1 MRVLATL
8 VLPDWIASRLAEL
21 ASLDI
26 ETGAVLLARPVV
38 EQGTLRRLLAT
49 RLLEVPESDYVHR
62 RSDSLLIRSG
72 GYVSALALAEQAG
85 AIPIWLHTHPG
96 EGASP
101 RPSEHDRRVDA
112 QLAETFRIRSGQSF
126 YGAVVI
132 ARKSGALRF
141 CGHLEAER
149 EVIQIDRMLSVGD
162 RIRLTWNDT
171 STLPPLTSLF
181 DRHIRAFGADVQRA
195 LGDLRIAVVGCGGT
209 GSSVA
214 EQLVRLGV
222 RHLLLI
228 DPDQVA
234 ETNLTRVYGSA
245 RRDIGRLKV
254 ETLREHLAGIAPDAV
269 IDTVPSMITVQST
282 AMQLSA
288 MDVVFGCTD
297 DNAGR
302 LVLSRLASYMLTLVI
317 DCGVVLTSNVLGLLD
332 GIHGRVTVLHP
343 GAACLVCRRRV
354 DLARASSEMLTPTE
368 RIRRQDEGYAVGLPG
383 VEPAVVAYTTMVAA
397 ASVAELLERLIGYG
411 PDLVPSELILRLHE
425 REISTNT
432 RAPGPGHYC
441 DPVAGKIGLG
451 TTSPFLEQTWTA

>member
-1 MRVLATL
+1 MATL

-21 ASLDI
+21 ADLDT
-26 ETGAVLLARPVV
+26 ETGAVLLARPAV
-38 EQGTLRRLLAT
+38 EQGTPRRLLAT
-49 RLLEVPESDYVHR
+49 RLLEVPEADYVHR

-72 GYVSALALAEQAG
+72 GYVSALALAEQTG

-132 ARKSGALRF
+132 ARRSGALRF
-141 CGHLEAER
+141 CGHIEAEN
-149 EVIQIDRMLSVGD
+149 ELIQIDRMVSVGD
-162 RIRLTWNDT
+162 RLRLAWNDT
-171 STLPPLTSLF
+171 NALPPLTSLF
-181 DRHIRAFGADVQRA
+181 DRHIRAFGADVQRV
-195 LGDLRIAVVGCGGT
+195 LGDLRVAVVGCGGT

-228 DPDQVA
+228 DPDHVA
-234 ETNLTRVYGSA
+234 ETNLTRLYGSA
-245 RRDIGRLKV
+245 QRDIGRLKV
-254 ETLREHLAGIAPDAV
+254 ETLRQHLAGIAPDAA
-269 IDTVPSMITVQST
+269 IDTVASMITVQST
-282 AMQLSA
+282 AMRLST

-302 LVLSRLASYMLTLVI
+302 LVLSRLASYMLTLVV
-317 DCGVVLTSNVLGLLD
+317 DCGVVLTSNALGLLD

-343 GAACLVCRRRV
+343 GSACLVCRRRV
-354 DLARASSEMLTPTE
+354 DLARASSEMLTPAE
-368 RIRRQDEGYAVGLPG
+368 RVRRQDEGYAAGLPG
-383 VEPAVVAYTTMVAA
+383 VEPAVVSYTTMVAA

-425 REISTNT
+425 REISTN
-432 RAPGPGHYC
+432 RQSPGPGHYC
-441 DPVAGKIGLG
+441 DPVSGKIGLG
-451 TTSPFLEQTWTA
+451 TTNPFLEQTWTA